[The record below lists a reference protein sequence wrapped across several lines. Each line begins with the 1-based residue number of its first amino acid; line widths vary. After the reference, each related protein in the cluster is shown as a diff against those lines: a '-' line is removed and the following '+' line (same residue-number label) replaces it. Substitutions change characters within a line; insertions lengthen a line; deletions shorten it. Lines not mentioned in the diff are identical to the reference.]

1 MNDSYHIHTH
11 KENNMKHDTKKR
23 KRRPNGEGSF
33 YIKNGK
39 LVGAFQRTIDG
50 KRKVITITGTSQ
62 EEILE
67 KAQHIQAISARN
79 SFPFKAH
86 TVTLSQLINFWME
99 TIKKRSVKP
108 KTFQKYESCFR
119 LYVFPHLGKKKL
131 TTLTTA
137 MIQSLI
143 NDLSDGVHRGEKSEK
158 LSSSTI
164 RTTRRYLIESL
175 DYAVNNDLIT
185 KNPAKLTKPPRLEK
199 REIHPLTSD
208 EVTLLLN
215 AMKQQVKT
223 AMDGYNFIPY
233 YASYIAVLLAVTTGM
248 RLGEVF
254 GLCWDCVD
262 FKRNTIAVMRTVN
275 TGQKE
280 RISNN
285 TKTRTSRR
293 SIQVS
298 PHVMEELQLY
308 QQKQSEFALFLGD
321 KWHPM
326 VPQPLITG
334 IYGNLLHTSN
344 FKSRYFIPILKKLHL
359 EDITF
364 HDLRHTH
371 ATLLMQAKV
380 NPKIVQERLGHST
393 ITLTLDTYSHLVP
406 DIQKEAV
413 NALEK
418 LGL

>member
-1 MNDSYHIHTH
+1 
-11 KENNMKHDTKKR
+11 MKYDREKR

-33 YIKNGK
+33 FIRNGK

-50 KRKVITITGTSQ
+50 KRKVITITGIAQ

-67 KAQHIQAISARN
+67 KARHIQAISVKN
-79 SFPFKAH
+79 QFPFKAH
-86 TVTLSQLINFWME
+86 TVTLYQLIEFWME

-119 LYVFPHLGKKKL
+119 LYVFPYLGKKRL

-137 MIQSLI
+137 TIQTVI
-143 NDLSDGVHRGEKSEK
+143 NDLSDGIYQGKKNKK

-164 RTTRRYLIESL
+164 RTTRRYLIEVL
-175 DYAVNNDLIT
+175 DYAVNNDLLS

-208 EVTLLLN
+208 EVTLLLS
-215 AMKQQVKT
+215 AMKRQLDKALT
-223 AMDGYNFIPY
+223 GYNYIPY
-233 YASYIAVLLAVTTGM
+233 YASYIAVLLAVSTGM

-254 GLCWDCVD
+254 GLCWDCID
-262 FKRNTIAVMRTVN
+262 IKYGTIAVMRTIN

-298 PHVMEELQLY
+298 SHIIKELQDY
-308 QQKQSEFALFLGD
+308 QQKQEEFALFMGD
-321 KWHPM
+321 KWHSM
-326 VPQPLITG
+326 TPQPLMTG
-334 IYGNLLHTSN
+334 VYGNLLHTSN
-344 FKSRYFIPILKKLHL
+344 FKSRYFIPILKELHL
-359 EDITF
+359 ENITF

-406 DIQKEAV
+406 DIQREAV